1 MKNFL
6 YFFTIFTISTTAAPY
21 VEWKHQ
27 DAFRNL
33 GDSIKTTDHL
43 RLGYKTSK
51 NYYFEMGPRT
61 DGISAEMGYKFRPT
75 PNLTIK
81 GKVESN
87 KVDYWK
93 HKLETEVRY
102 TFSD

>member
-6 YFFTIFTISTTAAPY
+6 LFFTIFTTASHSAPY

-33 GDSIKTTDHL
+33 GDPLKTTDHL

-61 DGISAEMGYKFRPT
+61 HGIAAEMGGKNVVA
-75 PNLTIK
+75 PNLLLK
-81 GKVESN
+81 WKVESN
-87 KVDYWK
+87 RVDYWK
-93 HKLETEVRY
+93 HKIETEVRY
-102 TFSD
+102 TFKK

>member
-33 GDSIKTTDHL
+33 GDSLKTTDHL

-51 NYYFEMGPRT
+51 NYYFEMGHRT

-93 HKLETEVRY
+93 HKIETEVRY
-102 TFSD
+102 TFKK

>member
-6 YFFTIFTISTTAAPY
+6 YFFTIFTISTNAAPY

-33 GDSIKTTDHL
+33 GDSIKTTDHF

-87 KVDYWK
+87 RVDYWK

>member
-1 MKNFL
+1 MKKFL
-6 YFFTIFTISTTAAPY
+6 YFLIIFTTASHTAPY

-33 GDSIKTTDHL
+33 GNAVETIDHF

-51 NYYFEMGPRT
+51 NYYFEIGPRT
-61 DGISAEMGYKFRPT
+61 DGISTEMGYKFRPA

-102 TFSD
+102 TFSN